1 MTRTNRAALGVA
13 MVATLVLG
21 GCTDFLTG
29 EGIDSDPNFPTEAT
43 RDQLF
48 VAVQAAQFGEQ
59 TGGVA
64 MLACLYMQQCSGVGG
79 RFVATWGSYGALAGD
94 LNANFIQGYTG
105 GGLVDIR
112 QVQAGALAAEDRV
125 YLGIA
130 KVWEALIVGH
140 LADNWGDIPYREA
153 AGVAEVPVFDPQE
166 QVYADLQTLLDQAIA
181 DIESGVGPG
190 PGVVDLVYGG
200 DADLWVEA
208 ANTLKA
214 RLHMHTAERLGN
226 AAYTA
231 AVAAATNGIS
241 DPAHD
246 FRTFHSTATS
256 ERNIWNQFQTSSFGP
271 DLVVGKRLAD
281 LMVAR
286 DDPRLDDYF
295 GRNSL
300 GGYGGN
306 DQTGD
311 TNTPGDSVSPLD
323 GLRNAPDFRQPILTW
338 EENEL
343 ILAEARYQLAG
354 GGAAGVAAAQP
365 HLNAVRNQYSLP
377 VVPATLENI
386 MTEKYIALFQNIEVW
401 QDYKRTCLP
410 VLDPVGTDPD
420 EPPDPTAAVPGRIYY
435 GTTEASANPNTP
447 STQSQLSNGGI
458 AGGRPGVGGFRNWN
472 DPNPCPAP

>member
-13 MVATLVLG
+13 MVATLVMG

-29 EGIDSDPNFPTEAT
+29 EGIDSNPNFPTEAT

-48 VAVQAAQFGEQ
+48 VAVQSAQFGEQ
-59 TGGVA
+59 TGSVA

-94 LNANFIQGYTG
+94 LNSSFIQGYTG

-112 QVQAGALAAEDRV
+112 QVQAGAEAVGDRV

-153 AGVAEVPVFDPQE
+153 AGVADVPIFDPQE
-166 QVYADLQTLLDQAIA
+166 QVYADLQALLTEAIA
-181 DIESGVGPG
+181 DIESGTGDGPG
-190 PGVVDLVYGG
+190 AVDLVYGG
-200 DADLWVEA
+200 DTEKWVEA
-208 ANTLKA
+208 AYTLKA

-231 AVAAATNGIS
+231 AIAAATNGIS
-241 DPAHD
+241 APAND
-246 FRTFHSTATS
+246 FRTFHTTATS
-256 ERNIWNQFQTSSFGP
+256 ERNIWNQFNTSSFGP
-271 DLVVGKRLAD
+271 DLVAGKRLAD

-286 DDPRLDDYF
+286 NDPRLDDYF
-295 GRNSL
+295 GRNAN

-306 DQTGD
+306 DQSGATS
-311 TNTPGDSVSPLD
+311 TPSGEISPLE
-323 GLRNAPDFRQPILTW
+323 GLRNDPEYRQPILSW

-343 ILAEARYQLAG
+343 ILAEARYQVAG

-365 HLNAVRNQYSLP
+365 HLNAVRNRYSLP

-410 VLDPVGTDPD
+410 VLDPVGSATV
-420 EPPDPTAAVPGRIYY
+420 VPGRIYY

-447 STQSQLSNGGI
+447 DTQSQLSKGGI
-458 AGGRPGVGGFRNWN
+458 AGDRPGVGGFRNWN
-472 DPNPCPAP
+472 DPSPCPAP